1 MISSYVFLYC
11 FQYSCVDDIRDDIT
25 GLLDE
30 LVMNTKE
37 LIVETSRE
45 MPSGEN
51 EMMNGSFGFVQIK
64 TCLSLFFDYLLKDN
78 SSQLSMYR
86 LIAIH

>member
-1 MISSYVFLYC
+1 MSF
-11 FQYSCVDDIRDDIT
+11 YSVLSNLCADDVRDDIT

-45 MPSGEN
+45 
-51 EMMNGSFGFVQIK
+51 
-64 TCLSLFFDYLLKDN
+64 
-78 SSQLSMYR
+78 
-86 LIAIH
+86 IAKWRK